1 MERASTEAL
10 AVVVLSEAMR
20 GNDFMVFLNLLEE
33 EMLI

>member
-1 MERASTEAL
+1 MELATMEAL

-20 GNDFMVFLNLLEE
+20 GNGFMASLNLLEE